1 MRQFSYETVD
11 VFTDQPL
18 AGNPLAVFADG
29 RGLGADEMQR
39 IATEFNY
46 SEITFVL
53 PPSDRANSAQVR
65 IFTPKSELPFAG
77 HPNVGTAFVLG
88 RRGQVFDRPLAETM
102 RFEEGAGLVEL
113 KLQRDGE
120 AVVGASFKVPR
131 AIELGREIDPETI
144 ALCTSLKPQ
153 DIVVTHHKPVFASVG
168 LPFAITEVASLDAL
182 KRARPNS
189 AEFSQALARSGGLP
203 ERFSVF
209 IYARLSGST
218 EKLRARMFAPLSN
231 IIEDPA
237 TGSASAA
244 LGGLLCTLDKSRD
257 ADMRFSIAQGVEM
270 GRPSAIEVSAR
281 KEGGTVRDI
290 FVAGR
295 CVPVMRGMLTLPS

>member
-1 MRQFSYETVD
+1 MREFGYETVD
-11 VFTDQPL
+11 VFTNQPL
-18 AGNPLAVFADG
+18 AGNPLAVFSDG
-29 RGLGADEMQR
+29 RGIAADEMQR

-53 PPSDRANSAQVR
+53 PPADQANSAQVR

-88 RRGQVFDRPLAETM
+88 RRGEILGRPVGETM
-102 RFEEGAGLVEL
+102 RFEEGAGLVEV

-131 AIELGREIDPETI
+131 AIELGREV
-144 ALCTSLKPQ
+144 A
-153 DIVVTHHKPVFASVG
+153 
-168 LPFAITEVASLDAL
+168 EVASPDAL

-189 AEFSQALARSGGLP
+189 AAFSEALARYREP
-203 ERFSVF
+203 PDRFPVF
-209 IYARLSGST
+209 IYARKSDST
-218 EKLRARMFAPLSN
+218 ERLQARMFAPLSN

-244 LGGLLCTLDKSRD
+244 LGGLLATIDHARD
-257 ADMRFSIAQGVEM
+257 ADMQISIAQGVEM
-270 GRPSAIEVSAR
+270 GRPSAIEVTAR
-281 KEGGTVRDI
+281 KQGGVVREI
-290 FVAGR
+290 FVSGR
-295 CVPVMRGMLTLPS
+295 CVPMMRGTLAMP

>member
-1 MRQFSYETVD
+1 MREFGYETVD
-11 VFTDQPL
+11 VFTNQPL
-18 AGNPLAVFADG
+18 AGNPLAVFSDG
-29 RGLGADEMQR
+29 RGIAADEMQR

-53 PPSDRANSAQVR
+53 PPADQANSAQVR

-88 RRGQVFDRPLAETM
+88 RRGEILGRPVGETM
-102 RFEEGAGLVEL
+102 RFEEGAGLVEV

-131 AIELGREIDPETI
+131 AIELGREVDPETI
-144 ALCTSLKPQ
+144 ARCASLKPE
-153 DIVVTHHKPVFASVG
+153 DVITAHHRPVFASVG
-168 LPFAITEVASLDAL
+168 LPFAVAEVASLDAL

-189 AEFSQALARSGGLP
+189 AAFSEALARYREP
-203 ERFSVF
+203 PDRFPVF
-209 IYARLSGST
+209 IYARKSDST
-218 EKLRARMFAPLSN
+218 ERLQARMFAPLSN

-244 LGGLLCTLDKSRD
+244 LGGLLATIDHARD
-257 ADMRFSIAQGVEM
+257 ADMQISIAQGVEM
-270 GRPSAIEVSAR
+270 GRPSAIEVTAR
-281 KEGGTVRDI
+281 KQGGVVREI
-290 FVAGR
+290 FVSGR
-295 CVPVMRGMLTLPS
+295 CVPMMRGTLAMP